1 MNPDSANRKIIPDTK
16 SSSLA
21 DSGRDAKRAKLD
33 PEMERLQKIEEAK
46 AREISLRERVA
57 KEEEE
62 NKRQIELEREEQ
74 EQRERALET
83 PWDALH
89 VGAFDLLFLHGL
101 TPLLH

>member
-1 MNPDSANRKIIPDTK
+1 MFISSKKSGFKNLQEDAAIAFCIERNKSHHRTKNAKKI
-16 SSSLA
+16 
-21 DSGRDAKRAKLD
+21 
-33 PEMERLQKIEEAK
+33 
-46 AREISLRERVA
+46 VA

-83 PWDALH
+83 PRDALH